1 MELPCHPS
9 KRTMET
15 QSGGLMQ
22 EQNLNSHCRGDSVI
36 KSTNVYKKKTVSV
49 GSRRALADLSNSA
62 KPSTCLPSK
71 NHSLKLGAVDAEHGV
86 CKPTYISG
94 GKINVLSEL
103 NSGKPSMLQASKKKH
118 LNKLSTN
125 NEETNVSNP
134 RSPVKGV
141 INVLNPTAC
150 QELKNHQFNAQ
161 GKVNGRKALANI
173 SNRESLSVHQALK
186 INHSKK
192 LSSVVDEQFLHDHKG
207 CVKSRTSAVD
217 MEYFMRTLGLDDD
230 SSMQL
235 SFESELLEQRRG
247 KVESP
252 LRNWETMEIVELPKE
267 IQTPFQ
273 HRTLELLDM
282 NCSSQQC
289 RTFKSPKFALMNT
302 PKLSSVLNPLNFE

>member
-1 MELPCHPS
+1 
-9 KRTMET
+9 MET

-22 EQNLNSHCRGDSVI
+22 KQNLNSHCRGDSVI

-62 KPSTCLPSK
+62 NPSTCLPSK
-71 NHSLKLGAVDAEHGV
+71 NHSFKLGAVDAEHSV

-94 GKINVLSEL
+94 GKINVHSEFP
-103 NSGKPSMLQASKKKH
+103 NSGKPSMPQASKKKH
-118 LNKLSTN
+118 LNKLRTN
-125 NEETNVSNP
+125 KEETNVSKP
-134 RSPVKGV
+134 RSPVKGE
-141 INVLNPTAC
+141 INVLNPTTC
-150 QELKNHQFNAQ
+150 QGLKNHQFNVQ

-173 SNRESLSVHQALK
+173 SNRESLSVHQASK

-192 LSSVVDEQFLHDHKG
+192 LSSVADEQFLHDHKG
-207 CVKSRTSAVD
+207 CVKSRTRAAD
-217 MEYFMRTLGLDDD
+217 MEDFMRTLGLDDD

-273 HRTLELLDM
+273 HRTLELLDI
-282 NCSSQQC
+282 NRTSQQC
-289 RTFKSPKFALMNT
+289 RTFKSPKFALMDT
-302 PKLSSVLNPLNFE
+302 PKLSSVLNPLDFE